1 MSTTAW
7 LVGGGGE
14 EATRMSTHWEA
25 IGTIKMPPYCVEIKM
40 NTTDAYVLT
49 WNNLPNKLL
58 FWAKKIGESTLWDLM
73 CIKQKFWMLQI
84 AQNLKISLDMI

>member
-1 MSTTAW
+1 MSVVKKCSRVSIINRAQGFMSTTAW

-49 WNNLPNKLL
+49 
-58 FWAKKIGESTLWDLM
+58 
-73 CIKQKFWMLQI
+73 
-84 AQNLKISLDMI
+84 